1 MKGVERRSEP
11 RLQVM
16 LDAILHP
23 ESGRTWPCTI
33 HDFCVGGML
42 LMGEEGSRRT
52 LRSAGFDPQVDDVV
66 HIHFS
71 VPEVEGARNFRVT
84 AQVARVLEN
93 GLGVYFPDGMALRA
107 FRALEGYAGS
117 RDFSRKK
124 RTAGAEDKDTESK
137 PKLPEHDAAVARKL
151 VHDLSHQALG
161 QFLKATFDRVLE
173 DLLIQARDAS
183 NNVRQNLMF
192 GGMNLL
198 EKSQQRIT
206 EQVVSA
212 VIEQVDQPLD
222 MEQLYQRRQSRG
234 KQGESRL
241 SLVDTEQFED
251 WLLVADVISRAET
264 RYSEDLM
271 ELSLRLAMVAPAWGE
286 KDALPVGPTVLSVA
300 FDDAVKPLELERE
313 IRQILFGCFR
323 DVLIA
328 FLRRFYPAVRKAL
341 EESGLFPST
350 EEIVSAANKS
360 AQVAE
365 EEVDDE
371 PDDEPEAEAEE
382 DVAEAPP
389 PRRRR
394 GGGGSGRSAPRSD
407 RGDGG
412 QPRSGGR
419 AAADP
424 FGDFGTPPARPEP
437 EVGSFTQE
445 FAIPAA
451 SLAAARSDYA
461 SRSGGQSGRGSS
473 GVQRGRGSGSGGG
486 RSAAPIGNVY
496 GAARELMH
504 LQRALP
510 GPDGLPTEAPW
521 SDEVHAAP
529 DTVYRE
535 DELIAA
541 FDRIASEP
549 RPGPGE
555 PRVPIRRRLAK
566 ELARSGGNRTFS
578 PQQRDALE
586 VVDGLLESVRG
597 DGYLPPTFSNWLD
610 KLEVTYSKLA
620 TEDTEF
626 LDTSKA
632 PMHAALRFLDGL
644 AELGTLTDA
653 GDGMDPAIQAQ
664 VEKLLFQL
672 ERDYD
677 GGPAVF
683 EHGLEE
689 IEPLLKRQRR
699 LFEGNLQRVARQSEG
714 SHRLVRARRAV
725 VRELGSKLAGRDVP
739 KLILELLNPG
749 WRNLLVH
756 TQLRH
761 GSESEEWK
769 SQIDVI
775 DRLTMALAE
784 GKVAPDEAKALVGEV
799 AAGLESIAF
808 EPAKRQPLLD
818 ALIKALSGQRDAGPA
833 VKVEEDSTAELLG
846 LENQLPETEPEPE
859 GVKSEAERRQWDR
872 WVERAKELEVGTWL
886 SELEDAGRS
895 RILTV
900 AWIGEDHGAF
910 TLINRKGVKV
920 HDYELRDLVSGL
932 NDGRLTILDEAD
944 QPLTERASQRMLQNM
959 HNQLAYQ
966 ATHDA
971 LTGLMNRKEYER
983 RVEQAVIQAE
993 TSDVEHAVL
1002 FFDLDQF
1009 KIINNTSGHDAGD
1022 ELLRA
1027 LVPRLRHDLRGTRS
1041 VLARLGGDEFGV
1053 LLERCGKDEALGL
1066 AQTLRKS
1073 IADFRFEWGDR
1084 EYAVTASMGFVA
1096 FRNDGREA
1104 ATLMQQADQACYAA
1118 KDAGRNR
1125 VQVFEVG
1132 DKELAARRGVM
1143 EWVSEVDRVLKQDRI
1158 RLTAQ
1163 RIAPIGRAE
1172 APSHYEVLMTVL
1184 DEKGKPMPPIDFIT
1198 AAETYDRMPAVDRWI
1213 VAHTLEWMSQHLE
1226 WLDEVHG
1233 FSINLSGASLT
1244 HEGFLEFVMA
1254 ELERTKVP
1262 TDKVTFEVTETTA
1275 ITSMDGARRFMRR
1288 LNDLGCTFSLDDF
1301 GTGLASYSYLRNLE
1315 VDFVKIDGVFVKDL
1329 VDNPADFAVVKSVNE
1344 IAHLMGK
1351 QTIAECVENAEIL
1364 ERLREIGVDY
1374 AQGWGIERPKPLVD
1388 FFR

>member
-1 MKGVERRSEP
+1 MMGAERRSEA

-23 ESGRTWPCTI
+23 ESGRTWPCSI

-52 LRSAGFDPQVDDVV
+52 LRSAGFDPQLDDVV

-71 VPEVEGARNFRVT
+71 VPELAGARNFRVT
-84 AQVARVLEN
+84 GQVARVLDN

-117 RDFSRKK
+117 RDFTRKK
-124 RTAGAEDKDTESK
+124 RTVDGDNKAWDNR
-137 PKLPEHDAAVARKL
+137 PKLSEEDAAVARKL

-192 GGMNLL
+192 GGMTLL
-198 EKSQQRIT
+198 EKGQMQIT
-206 EQVVSA
+206 EQVVAS
-212 VIEQVDQPLD
+212 VIEQINQPVDMD
-222 MEQLYQRRQSRG
+222 QLYQRRQSRG

-328 FLRRFYPAVRKAL
+328 FLRRFYPALRKTL

-350 EEIVSAANKS
+350 EEIISAANKQARES
-360 AQVAE
+360 ENEA
-365 EEVDDE
+365 EVDDE
-371 PDDEPEAEAEE
+371 PEDKPEDD
-382 DVAEAPP
+382 DVADGGQ

-394 GGGGSGRSAPRSD
+394 GRGGAPRG
-407 RGDGG
+407 RAGGG
-412 QPRSGGR
+412 QPRSGGP
-419 AAADP
+419 ATGNH
-424 FGDFGTPPARPEP
+424 FGEFGTRQARPEP
-437 EVGSFTQE
+437 QAGAFTQQ
-445 FAIPAA
+445 FAVPAA
-451 SLAAARSDYA
+451 ALAAARAEYEAQGQD
-461 SRSGGQSGRGSS
+461 GGQRG
-473 GVQRGRGSGSGGG
+473 GQRVRGGG
-486 RSAAPIGNVY
+486 RGAAPIGNVY

-535 DELIAA
+535 DELMAA
-541 FDRIASEP
+541 FDRLTSQPPPA
-549 RPGPGE
+549 PGE
-555 PRVPIRRRLAK
+555 PRVPIRRRLAR
-566 ELARSGGNRTFS
+566 ELAQSGGNRTFS

-597 DGYLPPTFSNWLD
+597 DGYLPPTFGNWLD

-664 VEKLLFQL
+664 VDKLLFQL

-689 IEPLLKRQRR
+689 IEPLLQRQRR

-725 VRELGSKLAGRDVP
+725 VRELGTKLSGRDVP
-739 KLILELLNPG
+739 ELILKLLNPG

-761 GSESEEWK
+761 GSDSAEWRG
-769 SQIDVI
+769 QVDVV
-775 DRLTMALAE
+775 DRLTTALSQ
-784 GKVAPDEAKALVGEV
+784 GQVAPLEAEELVAEV

-808 EPAKRQPLLD
+808 EPGKRQPLLD
-818 ALIKALSGQRDAGPA
+818 ALIKALSGQGDAGPT
-833 VKVEEDSTAELLG
+833 VTVEDDDSTAELLG
-846 LENQLPETEPEPE
+846 LENQLPETAPEPD
-859 GVKSEAERRQWDR
+859 GIKTEAQRKQWER
-872 WVERAKELEVGTWL
+872 WVERAKELEVGSWL

-900 AWIGEDHGAF
+900 AWIGEDHGTF

-1027 LVPRLRHDLRGTRS
+1027 LVPRLRHELRGTRS

-1053 LLERCGKDEALGL
+1053 LLERCKKEEALQL
-1066 AQTLRKS
+1066 AQGLRKS
-1073 IADFRFEWGDR
+1073 IADFRFEWGER
-1084 EYAVTASMGFVA
+1084 EYAITASMGFVA

-1104 ATLMQQADQACYAA
+1104 ATLLQQADQACYAA
-1118 KDAGRNR
+1118 KDGGRNR
-1125 VQVFEVG
+1125 MQIFEVG
-1132 DKELAARRGVM
+1132 DKDLAARRGVM

-1213 VAHTLEWMSQHLE
+1213 VSHTLDWMSQHVE

-1233 FSINLSGASLT
+1233 FSINLSGASLND
-1244 HEGFLEFVMA
+1244 EGFLDYVIA

-1262 TDKVTFEVTETTA
+1262 TDKVTFEITETTA

-1329 VDNPADFAVVKSVNE
+1329 VTNPADFAVVKSVNE
-1344 IAHLMGK
+1344 IAHFMGK
-1351 QTIAECVENAEIL
+1351 QTIAECVENEEIL

-1374 AQGWGIERPKPLVD
+1374 AQGWGIERPKALVD